1 MPLQAQ
7 LFADDPR
14 LQKCLTQ
21 DPAHVTPGSVGDH
34 VSRIQTALILLDDLR
49 IDAEEI
55 AGKRYGPSTAAAV
68 LKFKQ
73 KRSIV
78 NRAYQ
83 TQADNIVGK
92 MTIAALDN
100 EMLQRERGQPVIVAV
115 TRCRWSR
122 NGNRAETA

>member
-1 MPLQAQ
+1 MPGR
-7 LFADDPR
+7 F
-14 LQKCLTQ
+14 
-21 DPAHVTPGSVGDH
+21 
-34 VSRIQTALILLDDLR
+34 
-49 IDAEEI
+49 

-73 KRSIV
+73 KRNIV

-100 EMLQRERGQPVIVAV
+100 EMLQRERDQPTIVTA
-115 TRCRWSR
+115 TRCRWARSGTR
-122 NGNRAETA
+122 VETA

>member
-14 LQKCLTQ
+14 LQACLTQ

-55 AGKRYGPSTAAAV
+55 AGRRYGPSTAAAV

-73 KRSIV
+73 KRTIV

-100 EMLQRERGQPVIVAV
+100 EMLQRERGQPAVVTV
-115 TRCRWSR
+115 TRCRWAR
-122 NGNRAETA
+122 RGARAETA